1 MGAAAT
7 RCGVPLGA
15 ALFNAGERDDGAGER
30 ERVRDDGLPSLG
42 AIVGSAR
49 WCLPAAGRGRQPTVA
64 VCLARK
70 EAPHLGPPVGFSST
84 PFQTFSCS
92 PLVLRVSLRCTLRRV
107 RNGRTRTT
115 VPEHV

>member
-42 AIVGSAR
+42 AIVGERS
-49 WCLPAAGRGRQPTVA
+49 LVPAAGRGRQPTVA
-64 VCLARK
+64 TCSSAK
-70 EAPHLGPPVGFSST
+70 GAPHREFPVGFSST